1 MPSIAAPDSAR
12 AETSWIGSL
21 LTAMLCAA
29 CILVAYEWTL
39 RASGAEPNFRDNQAR
54 WSSVREAAGK
64 DQTRDA
70 IALLGTSRVRAAIS
84 VAELEARYP
93 DQAVYPLG
101 YIGRGPCAVLE
112 DLANTTDFRGT
123 VIISLNAAWVDC
135 RPGPY
140 QMHST
145 VARFHGEWNWARK
158 IDAWAADVVTQ
169 NLVFTDPSHSIRNLL
184 ANALEPG
191 TSLLNADY
199 EITRRNRQLEFDFS
213 RFGDDDL
220 ARMRSHGRRAY
231 IQRVETAE
239 HKREEHWNA
248 GLAAFSDAI
257 ENITARGG
265 QVVLVRLPTSGAVK
279 RVEDAYYPRQQYWD
293 RMALSLSTATAL
305 HYEDDTVLTRFDTP
319 DGNHLDHRD
328 AARFTATLF
337 DAIERNGVDFT
348 RK

>member
-1 MPSIAAPDSAR
+1 MPSIMAPDSAR
-12 AETSWIGSL
+12 AETSWIGNL

-54 WSSVREAAGK
+54 WSSVREAAGE
-64 DQTRDA
+64 DRAHDS

-84 VAELEARYP
+84 QTELEKRYP

-112 DLANTTDFRGT
+112 DLANETGFRGT
-123 VIISLNAAWVDC
+123 VVISLNAAWVDC

-140 QMHST
+140 QMHGT
-145 VARFHGEWNWARK
+145 VARYHGEWNWARK
-158 IDAWAADVVTQ
+158 VDAWAANVVTQ
-169 NLVFTDPSHSIRNLL
+169 NLVFTDPNHSIRNLIV
-184 ANALEPG
+184 NALEPG
-191 TSLLNADY
+191 TSLLKEDY

-213 RFGDDDL
+213 RFSDADL
-220 ARMRSHGRRAY
+220 AHMASHGRRAY

-239 HKREEHWNA
+239 HKRQEHWTA

-257 ENITARGG
+257 KTITARGG
-265 QVVLVRLPTSGAVK
+265 QVVLVRLPTSGPVK
-279 RVEDAYYPRQQYWD
+279 RVEDEYYPRQQYWD
-293 RMALSLSTATAL
+293 NMALMLSTTTAL
-305 HYEDDTVLTRFDTP
+305 HYQDDAVLARFDTP

-328 AARFTATLF
+328 AARFTAALF
-337 DAIERNGVDFT
+337 DAIERDGVEFT
-348 RK
+348 RP